1 MSLTVTHQ
9 PNVSASQSTFLVL
22 VFPLHAKYLE
32 VEIATRF
39 TGSCSLE
46 RRFKMNTLANKKVDH
61 KKENK
66 F

>member
-1 MSLTVTHQ
+1 MSLIVTHQ
-9 PNVSASQSTFLVL
+9 PNVSASQSTFMVL
-22 VFPLHAKYLE
+22 VFPFHAKCLG

-46 RRFKMNTLANKKVDH
+46 RQFKMNTLANKKIDH
-61 KKENK
+61 KKVNK